1 MIVIS
6 AMTMHQS
13 DELAKLRKATV
24 DNVEHYAHD
33 EAIEDAKV
41 GTLMALL
48 FSHDFAALLCK

>member
-1 MIVIS
+1 MIS